1 MNRCCHILI
10 ISAAVLCSV
19 VVEAVNV
26 SDYRFHSLPET
37 AYYGG
42 VHSIVKDSIGR
53 IWFSGSDAV
62 YMYDGI
68 DFNRYNERIT
78 AGTPDSYW
86 TFLQVVTAADKS
98 VYIGTNNGL
107 MKYDYAK
114 VCFNKV
120 LDGNISF
127 VTVDAKGVIWMI
139 RNDSIESLCTMDGA
153 LRKYPFNETMKV
165 SPLTLSLSCASGN
178 VYVAT
183 GDEVFILDAESG
195 HYKKIAEIGISGSTV
210 RDVVEYEGRIYV
222 LTAQNGIFGFS
233 IGGGRARVHYR
244 LPKEYEKSTVAKELY
259 LAPNGVLW
267 AATQSGLFLVD
278 ISKGRTQMLRT
289 NIYYPYSLPNNSVWT
304 VYPDPDGG
312 VWIGTYGGKLAY
324 VPVSDNG
331 GNWFK
336 ATPGGLSHSIVSC
349 FEEDR
354 NGNLWIGTEGGG
366 VNYWDR
372 INNRFIYYTQENNS
386 GVRSNMI
393 KKLCYDGHGNL
404 MMSSFNGGMQ
414 VFDKDANRFVDF
426 AAGTEYPAYMS
437 VYDFV
442 KDGTQGYWMSDP
454 DSPLRY
460 LNLKRGKVEVK
471 VPVQGDQPLKIRI
484 ENMYR
489 DASGALCLVTSQGLY
504 ILSDDGTVA
513 RHHCLKNVPF
523 AKNDLSCY
531 HRTGDGIVWFGT
543 HGGGLNVLTGEGIYQ
558 AFRDSNGNGLEG
570 KTIFGILDDDTT
582 GDLWMSTD
590 DGLYVYDK
598 SEDVFRRSTIDSNNL
613 CGAYYVRSCFKTS
626 GGEMLFGG
634 TDGFIMFDPRKIGSN
649 IHKPKPFF
657 VDMKINS
664 LPVDIH
670 SEDSPFDADIS
681 TMSSCADQKDV
692 IRLTHRQSNFEIFFS
707 SDSYQEPEKSC
718 YAYRMRGLSDK
729 WNLLP
734 QGQRSV
740 AFFDL
745 GAGTYTF
752 ELKAAN
758 NDGIWGDKVISLRFK
773 IVSHPFLSVWAYI
786 IYIIVLSVSGFLV
799 WSYIEHRKKFKKELD
814 QKQAELTELYSKKYV
829 AGPSEI
835 VVTSIDDELLK
846 KALDCIER
854 NMDNSDYGVE
864 DFVSDMAMGRT
875 ALYQRINNI
884 TGQSIKEFI
893 QDIRLKRSVDLLE
906 ESDKTI
912 SEISYMTGFVNPKH
926 FSTIFKRNYGVTPSE
941 YRKSHCTK

>member
-1 MNRCCHILI
+1 MRFLGRILLLGMFVNGI
-10 ISAAVLCSV
+10 LPCLAL
-19 VVEAVNV
+19 NV

-37 AYYGG
+37 SYYGG
-42 VHSIVKDSIGR
+42 VHSIAKDSLGR

-68 DFNRYNERIT
+68 SFNRCNEKLI
-78 AGTPDSYW
+78 AGNPDSYW

-114 VCFNKV
+114 VNFNRV

-127 VTVDAKGVIWMI
+127 VAVDDNGVIWMI
-139 RNDSIESLCTMDGA
+139 RNDSIESMCPIDGI
-153 LRKYPFNETMKV
+153 LKKYPFSETMKV
-165 SPLTLSLSCASGN
+165 SPSTLSLSCTSGR

-183 GDEVFILDAESG
+183 GNEIYLLDSVSGQYEKFAELP
-195 HYKKIAEIGISGSTV
+195 ISESYV
-210 RDVVEYEGRIYV
+210 RDVIEYEGVSYV
-222 LTAQNGIFGFS
+222 LTSQNGIFGFR
-233 IGGGRARVHYR
+233 GGRPIVHYR

-259 LAPNGVLW
+259 LASGGVLW

-278 ISKGRTQMLRT
+278 ISKGQTQMLRT

-304 VYPDPDGG
+304 LYPDPDGG
-312 VWIGTYGGKLAY
+312 VWVGTYGGKLAY
-324 VPVSDNG
+324 VPVSDSG

-349 FEEDR
+349 FEEDK

-393 KKLCYDGHGNL
+393 KKLHYDDKGNL
-404 MMSSFNGGMQ
+404 MMSAFNGGMQ
-414 VFDKDANRFVDF
+414 VFDKESNRFVDF
-426 AAGTEYPAYMS
+426 AAGTEFPSFMS

-442 KDGTQGYWMSDP
+442 RDSSKGYWISDP

-460 LNLKRGKVEVK
+460 LNLIRRKVEVRA
-471 VPVQGDQPLKIRI
+471 PDYNGTPLKIRI
-484 ENMYR
+484 ENMFR
-489 DASGALCLVTSQGLY
+489 DASGALCLVSSKGLY
-504 ILSDDGTVA
+504 VLDDDGKVTN
-513 RHHCLKNVPF
+513 HHFIPDMPF
-523 AKNDLSCY
+523 SKNDLSCY
-531 HRTGDGIVWFGT
+531 HKSKDGIIWFGT
-543 HGGGLNVLTGEGIYQ
+543 HGGGLNVLTGEGT
-558 AFRDSNGNGLEG
+558 FDGFCDSNGNGLEG
-570 KTIFGILDDDTT
+570 KTIFGILDDEVT

-598 SEDVFRRSTIDSNNL
+598 SEDVFRRSTIDSDNL

-649 IHKPKPFF
+649 THKPKPFF
-657 VDMKINS
+657 VKMTINS
-664 LPVDIH
+664 KIVEPD
-670 SEDSPFDADIS
+670 SEDSPLSADIS
-681 TMSSCADQKDV
+681 TMSSGDSSNNP
-692 IRLTHRQSNFEIFFS
+692 IRLSHRQTNFEIYFS
-707 SDSYQEPEKSC
+707 SDSYQDPDKSY
-718 YAYRMRGLSDK
+718 YAYRMRGLSEN

-740 AFFDL
+740 AFFDMHP
-745 GAGTYTF
+745 GNYVF

-758 NDGIWGDKVISLRFK
+758 NDGLWSDEIITLRFR
-773 IVSHPFLSVWAYI
+773 VASHPFLSIWAYFV
-786 IYIIVLSVSGFLV
+786 YIVILVMSVFLL
-799 WSYIEHRKKFKKELD
+799 WGYITNRKKFKKELD
-814 QKQAELTELYSKKYV
+814 LKQAELTELYSKKYV

-835 VVTSIDDELLK
+835 VVASMDDELLK
-846 KALDCIER
+846 KALGYIER
-854 NMDNSDYGVE
+854 NIDNSDYSVE

-875 ALYQRINNI
+875 VLYQRIHNI
-884 TGQSIKEFI
+884 TGHSIKEFI

-912 SEISYMTGFVNPKH
+912 AEISYMTGFVNPKY
-926 FSTIFKRNYGVTPSE
+926 FSAMFKKTYGITPSE
-941 YRKSHCTK
+941 YRKSRCTK

>member
-1 MNRCCHILI
+1 MNRCCHILLLSI
-10 ISAAVLCSV
+10 AAVLCSV
-19 VVEAVNV
+19 VAKAVNV

-42 VHSIVKDSIGR
+42 VHSIAKDSVGR

-68 DFNRYNERIT
+68 DFNRYNDRLT

-86 TFLQVVTAADKS
+86 TFLQIVTAADKS

-107 MKYDYAK
+107 MKYDYAT

-127 VTVDAKGVIWMI
+127 VTVDERGVIWMI
-139 RNDSIESLCTMDGA
+139 RNDSIESLCTVNGA
-153 LRKYPFNETMKV
+153 LRKYPFNETIKV

-178 VYVAT
+178 VYVAI
-183 GDEVFILDAESG
+183 GDEVFMLDVESG
-195 HYKKIAEIGISGSTV
+195 HYEKFAEIGVPGSTV
-210 RDVVEYEGRIYV
+210 RDVVEYEGITYV
-222 LTAQNGIFGFS
+222 LTSQNGIFGFA
-233 IGGGRARVHYR
+233 IGEDRARVHYR

-259 LAPNGVLW
+259 LAPDGVLW

-312 VWIGTYGGKLAY
+312 VWVGTYGGKLAY

-393 KKLCYDGHGNL
+393 KKLCYDDHGNL
-404 MMSSFNGGMQ
+404 MVSSFNGGMQ

-460 LNLKRGKVEVK
+460 LNLKRRKVEVK
-471 VPVQGDQPLKIRI
+471 VPIQGDLPLKIRI

-504 ILSDDGTVA
+504 ILNDDGTVA
-513 RHHCLKNVPF
+513 GHHYLQNVPF

-531 HRTGDGIVWFGT
+531 HRAGDGIVWFGT

-558 AFRDSNGNGLEG
+558 AFRDSNDNGLEG
-570 KTIFGILDDDTT
+570 KTIFGILDDETT

-598 SEDVFRRSTIDSNNL
+598 SEDLFRRSTIDSNNL

-634 TDGFIMFDPRKIGSN
+634 TDGFIMFDPSKIGSN
-649 IHKPKPFF
+649 THLASPFF
-657 VDMKINS
+657 VSLKINNELIS
-664 LPVDIH
+664 ASDA
-670 SEDSPFDADIS
+670 SSPLS
-681 TMSSCADQKDV
+681 KDV
-692 IRLTHRQSNFEIFFS
+692 SAIGNHETDGCVVLSHRQANFEIFFS
-707 SDSYQEPEKSC
+707 SDSYQDADKNR
-718 YAYRMRGLSDK
+718 YAYRMKGFSDN
-729 WNLLP
+729 WYVLP
-734 QGQRSV
+734 LGQRSV
-740 AFFDL
+740 AFYDIPP
-745 GAGTYTF
+745 GKYVF

-758 NDGIWGDKVISLRFK
+758 GDGLWGDKV
-773 IVSHPFLSVWAYI
+773 VSMGFNVKPSPFLSVWAYVIYLI
-786 IYIIVLSVSGFLV
+786 IIAIASTIFIL
-799 WSYIEHRKKFKKELD
+799 IAKHRKKLKAELD
-814 QKQAELTELYSKKYV
+814 QKDAEISELYSKKYV

-835 VVTSIDDELLK
+835 VVTSLEDELFK
-846 KALDCIER
+846 KALVFIEK
-854 NMDNSDYGVE
+854 NIDNNEYSVE

-875 ALYQRINNI
+875 ALYQRIHAI
-884 TGQSIKEFI
+884 TGLSIKEFI
-893 QDIRLKRSVDLLE
+893 LDIRLKRAAKLLT
-906 ESDKTI
+906 ESDKTV
-912 SEISYMTGFVNPKH
+912 SEISYMTGFVNPKY
-926 FSTIFKRNYGVTPSE
+926 FSVCFKRRFGKTPTE
-941 YRKSHCTK
+941 FKKENC